1 MRKWSIVKWL
11 TMTLIVLCLSLT
23 PCAATGEWR
32 ARPTGYTLTE
42 DSVVGSI
49 EDGRK
54 VVEKVKGMEGRID
67 LQDAALASMEERV
80 RIVSLSLAEAQGQI
94 AEVPD
99 LLKKA
104 ETEFQTQIT
113 RERRRGTVA
122 ILVVAAVA
130 LALH

>member
-1 MRKWSIVKWL
+1 
-11 TMTLIVLCLSLT
+11 MTLIVLCLSLT
-23 PCAATGEWR
+23 PCAATGEWN

-67 LQDAALASMEERV
+67 LQDAALASMEEKI
-80 RIVSLSLAEAQGQI
+80 RIMSVSLAEAQGQI

>member
-1 MRKWSIVKWL
+1 
-11 TMTLIVLCLSLT
+11 MTLIVLCLSLT
-23 PCAATGEWR
+23 PCAATGEWN

>member
-1 MRKWSIVKWL
+1 
-11 TMTLIVLCLSLT
+11 MTLIVLCLSLT
-23 PCAATGEWR
+23 PCAATGEWN

-42 DSVVGSI
+42 DSIVGSI

>member
-1 MRKWSIVKWL
+1 M
-11 TMTLIVLCLSLT
+11 CLSLT
-23 PCAATGEWR
+23 PCAATGEWN

-42 DSVVGSI
+42 DSIVGSI

>member
-23 PCAATGEWR
+23 PCAATGEWN